1 VFMMPAAEYS
11 YISSRLVKEV
21 VMLGGTVA
29 GLVPEAVEQ
38 RLHARRAG
46 A

>member
-21 VMLGGTVA
+21 VMLGGSVA
-29 GLVPEAVEQ
+29 GLVPTAVER
-38 RLHARRAG
+38 RLQDRRASD
-46 A
+46 

>member
-21 VMLGGTVA
+21 VMLGGSVA
-29 GLVPEAVEQ
+29 GLVPEPVER
-38 RLHARRAG
+38 RLRAKRPG
-46 A
+46 G